1 VTRRSRLPVVV
12 RLAEVEQRERLRALA
27 LARGAADDAR
37 RALDALE
44 RALAL
49 AVQRRVP
56 APGSALSVCE
66 LRANFAHAH
75 ALGLRRHASARD
87 TAVAERRE
95 DVARDA
101 VARVRLR
108 VRALRRASARRAA
121 RAAVVAQRREQR
133 RLDEAGRGLAQEDR
147 DAPL

>member
-1 VTRRSRLPVVV
+1 VV
-12 RLAEVEQRERLRALA
+12 RLAEIEQRERLRALA

-49 AVQRRVP
+49 AVERRVP
-56 APGSALSVCE
+56 APGSALAVSE
-66 LRANFAHAH
+66 LRANFACAH

-95 DVARDA
+95 EFARDA
-101 VARVRLR
+101 VARARLR

-121 RAAVVAQRREQR
+121 RVALVAQRREQR
-133 RLDEAGRGLAQEDR
+133 RLDEAGRGRAEEDR